1 MKDGELLKLTFSK
14 RISRVGNL
22 DLSIKILIPDD
33 KPLLTKNSY
42 DSGTYFDFSLPSFLS
57 LELLLPFDGFSRRRG
72 GMITLTEVGKIE
84 FIGLCRKLIKIMQ
97 QEHVFYD
104 DPEKGLSVYSNI
116 NDKGISNFQVAGK
129 VGKEI
134 IALHPDV
141 FEEEDNH
148 IRTEGVRITIA
159 KSNVSVVVTYAD
171 ILIMLEII
179 KSVNISEL
187 AQMLY
192 ITFRNE
198 IEKEEIARR
207 NNPDNTATRSR
218 LDDLMARS
226 ANRLEE
232 MVNVR
237 HD

>member
-1 MKDGELLKLTFSK
+1 
-14 RISRVGNL
+14 
-22 DLSIKILIPDD
+22 
-33 KPLLTKNSY
+33 
-42 DSGTYFDFSLPSFLS
+42 
-57 LELLLPFDGFSRRRG
+57 
-72 GMITLTEVGKIE
+72 
-84 FIGLCRKLIKIMQ
+84 
-97 QEHVFYD
+97 
-104 DPEKGLSVYSNI
+104 
-116 NDKGISNFQVAGK
+116 
-129 VGKEI
+129 
-134 IALHPDV
+134 
-141 FEEEDNH
+141 
-148 IRTEGVRITIA
+148 
-159 KSNVSVVVTYAD
+159 
-171 ILIMLEII
+171 LIMLEII